1 MGGRCDQFNSLAMHS
16 YTFNRSPIEFRWFF
30 AHKSLDIFPINYL
43 GILSLK
49 YVYDFL
55 MWHDCKKSS
64 RTQRWNS
71 MTEDDVLQY
80 AMDKVRK
87 KIYRTNTNTHQHT
100 ITTVIII
107 LSYPIPMHTC
117 VRKSKS
123 EDERTAKNRR
133 APNPYLMFSHCSY
146 KQRPN
151 ERVSEWKLNFT
162 VRLWL
167 RRLLLLLLLLSLAA
181 VVFVTDG

>member
-16 YTFNRSPIEFRWFF
+16 YTFSRSPIEFRWIFS
-30 AHKSLDIFPINYL
+30 HKSLNIFPFNYL

-87 KIYRTNTNTHQHT
+87 KNIEQIPIHINTPSPPSST
-100 ITTVIII
+100 
-107 LSYPIPMHTC
+107 SYPIPFQCTHIC
-117 VRKSKS
+117 VRVRVKTS
-123 EDERTAKNRR
+123 ERR
-133 APNPYLMFSHCSY
+133 KTGAHRIHIWCFHIVHTNSDRM
-146 KQRPN
+146 
-151 ERVSEWKLNFT
+151 SEW
-162 VRLWL
+162 V
-167 RRLLLLLLLLSLAA
+167 S
-181 VVFVTDG
+181 